1 MCKFICKLI
10 PYCDTSDE
18 TDTLSLE
25 TSSKS
30 TWPTNRSSHCHSF
43 SAYKGGPFFP
53 LGISLEKFSKR
64 KTRRRLLPWRPL
76 CSLLWPVFWWLKF
89 QVDKTAIKFIIS
101 KYLII
106 PFSQLTKTGLSWRT
120 PMTRSWIGTRT
131 WRSTIAWRSLPSP
144 KDVWGLMPTTAKGR
158 VSDTSSPVPEDVNM
172 GRVGPGLRIIQSRLF
187 MTTGKKLLTSIW
199 SWSTTGSDALPRR
212 KEIPTVSTVSWK
224 VDLTESKFLDY
235 QEEIYF
241 RKGSLCWNYKV
252 LLSTLYCFVI

>member
-25 TSSKS
+25 TSRSGYAKKVQNQRDQ
-30 TWPTNRSSHCHSF
+30 PTDRRTATLSPPIKADNF
-43 SAYKGGPFFP
+43 SQLASVLKNSRREKEEGGYYY
-53 LGISLEKFSKR
+53 
-64 KTRRRLLPWRPL
+64 

-120 PMTRSWIGTRT
+120 PMTRSWIGTRK

-144 KDVWGLMPTTAKGR
+144 KDAWGFMPTTAWDR
-158 VSDTSSPVPEDVNM
+158 VSEPGHTSSPVTEDVNM
-172 GRVGPGLRIIQSRLF
+172 GRVGPGPRIVQSRLF
-187 MTTGKKLLTSIW
+187 LTTEMILNILTSIG
-199 SWSTTGSDALPRR
+199 SRSTTGSDALPRR
-212 KEIPTVSTVSWK
+212 KEIPTVSTVSWR
-224 VDLTESKFLDY
+224 LDRMVAADML
-235 QEEIYF
+235 IRWF
-241 RKGSLCWNYKV
+241 
-252 LLSTLYCFVI
+252 